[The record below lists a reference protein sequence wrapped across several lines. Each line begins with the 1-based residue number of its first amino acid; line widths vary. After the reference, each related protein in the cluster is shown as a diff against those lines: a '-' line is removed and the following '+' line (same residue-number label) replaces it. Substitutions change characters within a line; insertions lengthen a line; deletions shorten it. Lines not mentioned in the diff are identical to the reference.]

1 MTDQKDLV
9 DLPWIIDEGDAGSV
23 EAEQRHKRFASDD
36 PFPSIPPALLG
47 SPAFLKYIRTTGM
60 IHPFRGWNVKEG
72 RVDTKLVKPASYEMR
87 PGRSFFYFDEQK
99 NLIEKKLSEPSQKYI
114 KLPANSIT
122 FVSTQ
127 ETFRLPLYIAV
138 RFNLRIKHVHRGIL
152 LGTGPL
158 IDPGYDRPIL
168 IPLHN
173 LTDEDYF
180 IPLDEGLIWV
190 EFTKTHPTP
199 AHPQFRD
206 PEFGEP
212 TLPKHTH
219 DKDFRDFLFAA
230 ANGAAIRSSISGV
243 SQIASRA
250 SARVERA
257 DRRLRNFGIIGA
269 ISLLLAVAALLYPT
283 LSLIF
288 TANQNLDANRQEV
301 AELKQRIGALE
312 RTLADAGI
320 EGPNETGTNG
330 DD

>member
-1 MTDQKDLV
+1 
-9 DLPWIIDEGDAGSV
+9 
-23 EAEQRHKRFASDD
+23 
-36 PFPSIPPALLG
+36 
-47 SPAFLKYIRTTGM
+47 M
-60 IHPFRGWNVKEG
+60 IHPFRGWNAKA
-72 RVDTKLVKPASYEMR
+72 RKVDTKLVKPASYEMR
-87 PGRSFFYFDEQK
+87 PGRSFFYFDEK
-99 NLIEKKLSEPSQKYI
+99 KELVEKKLDDPEEKYI
-114 KLPANSIT
+114 RLPANSIT

-138 RFNLRIKHVHRGIL
+138 RFNLRIKHVHRGLL

-190 EFTKTHPTP
+190 EFTKTHPSP

-212 TLPKHTH
+212 ELPKHTN

-243 SQIASRA
+243 SQVASRA

-257 DRRLRNFGIIGA
+257 DQRLRNFGIIGA
-269 ISLLLAVAALLYPT
+269 ISLLLAVAGLLYPT

-288 TANQNLDANRQEV
+288 TANQNLDENRTEMTRLQ
-301 AELKQRIGALE
+301 QRVTELE
-312 RTLADAGI
+312 RTVADRGIADASTGNPT
-320 EGPNETGTNG
+320 EPNTGASVE
-330 DD
+330 